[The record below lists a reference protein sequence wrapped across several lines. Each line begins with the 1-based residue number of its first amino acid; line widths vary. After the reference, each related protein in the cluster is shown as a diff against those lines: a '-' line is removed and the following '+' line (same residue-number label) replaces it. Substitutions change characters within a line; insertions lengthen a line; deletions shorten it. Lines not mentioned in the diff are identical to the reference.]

1 MLLIKLNEQK
11 YFSQGNMMGAA
22 KGAGPRINMQY
33 PKSVPVWCAN
43 HQLNRVIVQSC
54 TEPCIRNMIGTIDS
68 VSKIYLL
75 FYLQNIIQIKSRNT
89 IGRNWLQ

>member
-1 MLLIKLNEQK
+1 MFCIDMLLMKLNEQK

-22 KGAGPRINMQY
+22 KVAGPRINMQY
-33 PKSVPVWCAN
+33 PKAVPLWCAN

-75 FYLQNIIQIKSRNT
+75 FYL
-89 IGRNWLQ
+89 